1 MAIDRASKLAF
12 AEWHPRATRAIAVD
26 FLHRVVPQTP
36 CKAHKILPDND
47 VQSRNSP
54 YYTRAGRYPVG
65 QFCDEQGIEQRF
77 TKPVHLW
84 TNGQVERMNRAV
96 KEATIRRFH
105 CKTGVELNT
114 HLQFFLAAYNYAKR
128 LKRLKGLTPHE
139 FICAE

>member
-1 MAIDRASKLAF
+1 
-12 AEWHPRATRAIAVD
+12 
-26 FLHRVVPQTP
+26 
-36 CKAHKILPDND
+36 
-47 VQSRNSP
+47 
-54 YYTRAGRYPVG
+54 
-65 QFCDEQGIEQRF
+65 
-77 TKPVHLW
+77 
-84 TNGQVERMNRAV
+84 MNRAV